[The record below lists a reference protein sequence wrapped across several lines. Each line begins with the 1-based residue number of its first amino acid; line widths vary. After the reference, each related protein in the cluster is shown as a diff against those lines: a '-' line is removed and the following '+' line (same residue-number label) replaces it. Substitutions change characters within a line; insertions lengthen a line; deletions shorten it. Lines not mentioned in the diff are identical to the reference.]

1 MNVQPPRSKFAL
13 VIYAAAVLVALSI
26 LAEMWTQFTHTDHF
40 NLGYRLQQLVREAS
54 LVAIIAAVGVGVQ
67 YLADIRWLLMQ
78 QRGKDA

>member
-13 VIYAAAVLVALSI
+13 VIYVAAGLVALSI
-26 LAEMWTQFTHTDHF
+26 LAELWSQFSHTDHF
-40 NLGYRLQQLVREAS
+40 NLGYQLQQLVREAS
-54 LVAIIAAVGVGVQ
+54 VAAIFAAVGVGVQ